1 MSDPAI
7 EAAQRAWRQRHG
19 LGGFNPSSGHDG
31 LGAGYVA
38 AAREALKPIREKIRE
53 LQTDIPTDNP
63 MFGEGVDYVIA
74 ELAPF
79 IYSSEELATRNDGE
93 TK

>member
-1 MSDPAI
+1 MSDPSI
-7 EAAQRAWRQRHG
+7 EAARRAWANRG
-19 LGGFNPSSGHDG
+19 APDMEPSVSEI
-31 LGAGYVA
+31 V